1 MLAQGRNAK
10 EVKFNQLRSKVT
22 DLTAV
27 LKELQAK
34 NEHVASKTSEQVGAV
49 DLHLTLVS
57 LSLNA
62 FSSWTNYKA
71 LLPKLKAFIL
81 LGFNLEAMAYSWQA
95 RNISSQVKFL
105 GILRENIYL
114 SCSTSVFVDQFEQ
127 QISRLENLIREL
139 MSKASTEMAEL
150 DSYIEEKVAEFYEK
164 SDDLQQR
171 VGLDSA
177 TILVWVLRRLQD

>member
-62 FSSWTNYKA
+62 FSSWSNQ
-71 LLPKLKAFIL
+71 LPSFITQV
-81 LGFNLEAMAYSWQA
+81 ESVYIA
-95 RNISSQVKFL
+95 RF
-105 GILRENIYL
+105 
-114 SCSTSVFVDQFEQ
+114 
-127 QISRLENLIREL
+127 
-139 MSKASTEMAEL
+139 
-150 DSYIEEKVAEFYEK
+150 
-164 SDDLQQR
+164 
-171 VGLDSA
+171 
-177 TILVWVLRRLQD
+177 